1 MTSYFDLC
9 APRMRALLQ
18 HHGLESVLTRFDG
31 WEITAGGRSRLI
43 RQTEID
49 RMAVADDYAAIDGLV
64 RHIGLDLTACRRAA
78 QRRRA
83 FRTRQRSI
91 RARRAS

>member
-1 MTSYFDLC
+1 MTSYFALC
-9 APRMRALLQ
+9 APRIRVLLQ

-43 RQTEID
+43 RQTDVD
-49 RMAVADDYAAIDGLV
+49 RMALEGDYAAIDGLI
-64 RHIGLDLTACRRAA
+64 RGISLDLTYSRRVA
-78 QRRRA
+78 QKRRV

-91 RARRAS
+91 KVRVS